1 MNKYRDIL
9 LVSEDYVKTQTN
21 INDNMAGD
29 YILPSIYFA
38 QHQYLEEVL
47 GSALVRKIQTL
58 IGKNIIDDLEYEPY
72 KVLLDDYIQDY
83 LAYMVVVEVLV
94 GSSFKISNFGVSRTD
109 DDKQY
114 NVSYSEVF
122 NLRDY
127 YKNKADYLQY
137 RMQRFLI
144 ANYADYPELVEY
156 KTIADLQ
163 TNLYSAANV
172 PIWLGGARNKHTMQ
186 PVDRGQYLREKYN
199 FPSSNNDKK

>member
-144 ANYADYPELVEY
+144 ANYADFPELVEY